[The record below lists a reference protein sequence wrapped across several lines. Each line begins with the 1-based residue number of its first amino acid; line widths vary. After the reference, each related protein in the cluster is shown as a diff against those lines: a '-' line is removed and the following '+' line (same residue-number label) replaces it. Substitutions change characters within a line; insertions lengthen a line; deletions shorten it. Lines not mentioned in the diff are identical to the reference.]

1 MKTKKNKAR
10 RFLPIAAVFFGILF
24 ILAAVVYILTRWV
37 DATYDVDFNT
47 LIYTMLSPL
56 KGTGNSVVDSI
67 LQACLPS
74 LFCVWFCILYRPLCF
89 ASPGYPYPWLSEA
102 GAEESIFL
110 NGCGESRCGL
120 HWLSCRGLPFLQSS
134 ARNQELVGKSAAKYY
149 DL

>member
-74 LFCVWFCILYRPLCF
+74 ACLLYTSMVLPDH
-89 ASPGYPYPWLSEA
+89 P
-102 GAEESIFL
+102 
-110 NGCGESRCGL
+110 
-120 HWLSCRGLPFLQSS
+120 RG
-134 ARNQELVGKSAAKYY
+134 RVELI
-149 DL
+149 